1 VKKGSASFLKKR
13 SKKLLS
19 ILAVSTLLLS
29 NSAKADQTE
38 DFYKSQDLTILIGH
52 PPGGSYDIYAE
63 LAARHLKDFIPG
75 HPNVIVQSMPG
86 GGGSKA
92 TAYFYNRAPQD
103 GSYIGLF
110 PETIVY
116 VQLMDP
122 VQGKWDVTKM
132 HYLGS
137 FAPVNTAFLGH
148 KGGAVS
154 TVDDLKTKSISV
166 GCSGRTSQS
175 YQYPAVLKAET
186 GWKLKLICGYEG
198 SSAYT
203 LALLRNEVDVIS
215 KAWNSSRAEDRD
227 ALADGSL
234 IPILQGGLKRVG
246 ELPQVPLMQEMVS
259 DPKAKQVL
267 EFISGGAAIGRA
279 LIAPPRTPPERLAA
293 LSTAFDAM
301 VKDPGFKAD
310 ADKSVIYLEPT
321 SGKDVQAVSDAI
333 AHTPKD
339 VVATAQKAFEAE

>member
-1 VKKGSASFLKKR
+1 MTQR
-13 SKKLLS
+13 
-19 ILAVSTLLLS
+19 IRTLLRKTALV
-29 NSAKADQTE
+29 AAGLLGGALFGAPARADAVA
-38 DFYKSQDLTILIGH
+38 DFYAGQDFTILIGH

-63 LAARHLKDFIPG
+63 LAARHLKPFLPG

-132 HYLGS
+132 HYVGS

-148 KGGAVS
+148 KGGAVTS
-154 TVDDLKTKSISV
+154 AADLRGKATSV
-166 GCSGRTSQS
+166 GCSGHTSQS
-175 YQYPAVLKAET
+175 FQYPAVLKFET
-186 GWKLKLICGYEG
+186 GWNMKLICGYEG

-227 ALADGSL
+227 NLENGTL
-234 IPILQGGLKRVG
+234 IPVLQAGLKRTA
-246 ELPQVPLMQEMVS
+246 ELQDVPLMQDMVT
-259 DPKAKQVL
+259 DPKARQTL
-267 EFISGGAAIGRA
+267 DFISGGAAIGRA
-279 LIAPPRTPPERLAA
+279 LIAPPRIPAARLAA
-293 LSTAFDAM
+293 LQAAFEQM
-301 VKDPGFKAD
+301 VRDPDFKAD
-310 ADKSVIYLEPT
+310 AAKNMIYLDPT
-321 SGKDVQAVSDAI
+321 KGQEVQAVSDAI
-333 AHTPKD
+333 AHTPPEI
-339 VVATAQKAFEAE
+339 VATAQKAFDAD